1 MLMSQVCLQPP
12 RWGRRHPRALL
23 MNPAS
28 RMDALISTL
37 GEMDFKNTYNDHFA
51 LDLWPPSS

>member
-1 MLMSQVCLQPP
+1 MLQLLVPASEVGQAPP
-12 RWGRRHPRALL
+12 APALL

-28 RMDALISTL
+28 RMDALISAL

-51 LDLWPPSS
+51 LDPWPPSS